1 MQIAAGRLACEPK
14 NKRRHCPVAFS
25 TKSTDTTNVF
35 LSKWRIAPPAIAPV
49 RVVGGGEAATVTG
62 AAIIMGKT
70 ADGLAREGPPP
81 QRPPSKTQFDF
92 HTRHLLHTLSQHLPN
107 ADPAT
112 TEYSTLS
119 EEDARLVRRTVGRA
133 QRALERRQER
143 KKKSKSTGTAA
154 DALDFYR
161 HATVRARKM
170 KGLDPDEE
178 EDLEE
183 HELLMSDS
191 DSDDEEEDSSDDD
204 ADDDEEEEESSS
216 SEEEESEE
224 EVSDEEDDKDD
235 DKKADAKGSGDDGS
249 DGSGED
255 DESAASFTSD
265 EFLSAHNDLCEVC
278 SGVGDD
284 DAPLL
289 CCATCTLV
297 FHQDCHRPVLVKEPP
312 DTWSCAYCDDSG
324 VTLHKRDS
332 RERKRASKGVRDMK
346 KMTEDQAE
354 LERTEAV
361 AARAAEAAA
370 AGGGTSSPS
379 KSRGGTGS
387 STRTPPQPAHNIRD
401 PDTGRFMTTE
411 KRIALY
417 GSATGM
423 PPGEGEELEGEGE
436 GGTTDGSGEDDESAA
451 SFTSDEFLSA
461 HNDLCEVCSGVGD
474 DDAPLLCCATC
485 TLVFHQDCHRP
496 VLVKEPPDTW
506 SCAYCDDSGVT
517 LHKRDSRE
525 RKRASKGVRD
535 MKKMTEDQA
544 ELERT
549 EAVAARA
556 AEAAAAGGGTS
567 SPSKSRGG
575 TGSSTRTPP
584 QPAHNIRDPDTG
596 RFMTTE
602 KRIALYGSA
611 TGMPPGE
618 GEEVEGE
625 GEGGTKQNDL
635 SDLTAE
641 EIARLASSGG
651 DDNGDEKPPAAV
663 SSGAESKPR
672 ADTKQDAASGATTP
686 TGPGGSPQNKQQLK
700 GAELKLLLGAMS
712 PEEVDISGPRARREQ
727 RKAPSL
733 YDPGDMGGD
742 MDWSSKK
749 EAETRSGRRAAAP
762 PGSKKRKRELLSDV
776 LGKNKKGKSS
786 GGGEKNPKRRRKE
799 EKKKAKRAAIRKKKK
814 VSVQIIVALCYVS
827 AF

>member
-1 MQIAAGRLACEPK
+1 MAHCAIAGIP
-14 NKRRHCPVAFS
+14 
-25 TKSTDTTNVF
+25 
-35 LSKWRIAPPAIAPV
+35 PPAIAPV
-49 RVVGGGEAATVTG
+49 RVVGGGEAATLT
-62 AAIIMGKT
+62 AAIIMGRT

-81 QRPPSKTQFDF
+81 QKPPSKTQFDF

-191 DSDDEEEDSSDDD
+191 DSDDEEEEGSSDDDD
-204 ADDDEEEEESSS
+204 ADDDGDEMEEEEEESSS
-216 SEEEESEE
+216 EEEEI
-224 EVSDEEDDKDD
+224 SDEEDDKDD
-235 DKKADAKGSGDDGS
+235 DKKADAKDGS

-346 KMTEDQAE
+346 KMVEDQAE

-370 AGGGTSSPS
+370 AGGGATSPS

-387 STRTPPQPAHNIRD
+387 STRTPP
-401 PDTGRFMTTE
+401 
-411 KRIALY
+411 K
-417 GSATGM
+417 
-423 PPGEGEELEGEGE
+423 
-436 GGTTDGSGEDDESAA
+436 
-451 SFTSDEFLSA
+451 
-461 HNDLCEVCSGVGD
+461 
-474 DDAPLLCCATC
+474 
-485 TLVFHQDCHRP
+485 
-496 VLVKEPPDTW
+496 
-506 SCAYCDDSGVT
+506 
-517 LHKRDSRE
+517 
-525 RKRASKGVRD
+525 
-535 MKKMTEDQA
+535 
-544 ELERT
+544 
-549 EAVAARA
+549 
-556 AEAAAAGGGTS
+556 
-567 SPSKSRGG
+567 
-575 TGSSTRTPP
+575 
-584 QPAHNIRDPDTG
+584 PAHNIRDPDTG

-799 EKKKAKRAAIRKKKK
+799 EKKKAKRAAKRKKKK

-827 AF
+827 AFCPKYRLSNSLRSSFSCMCTLFFCNRKRRSPNPRQRKRVRAICHLTRRRVRTASCAMTMSALTSVFSAPVVSASPRMTPRKLFCVTAVIRSITFTASTLLFRRCPRTMMSGTVLPVPMSSCARPLPLSGGRRPRPRPHRPRVPLKRAYLSLRASNSRHPRGLDERRDGNLPLWRTTLCSQVAAAER

>member
-1 MQIAAGRLACEPK
+1 MA
-14 NKRRHCPVAFS
+14 HCA
-25 TKSTDTTNVF
+25 T
-35 LSKWRIAPPAIAPV
+35 PPAIAPV

-249 DGSGED
+249 GDDGSDGSGED

-370 AGGGTSSPS
+370 AGGGASSPS

-387 STRTPPQPAHNIRD
+387 STKTPPQPAHNIRD

-423 PPGEGEELEGEGE
+423 PPGEGEEL
-436 GGTTDGSGEDDESAA
+436 
-451 SFTSDEFLSA
+451 
-461 HNDLCEVCSGVGD
+461 
-474 DDAPLLCCATC
+474 
-485 TLVFHQDCHRP
+485 
-496 VLVKEPPDTW
+496 
-506 SCAYCDDSGVT
+506 
-517 LHKRDSRE
+517 
-525 RKRASKGVRD
+525 
-535 MKKMTEDQA
+535 
-544 ELERT
+544 
-549 EAVAARA
+549 
-556 AEAAAAGGGTS
+556 
-567 SPSKSRGG
+567 
-575 TGSSTRTPP
+575 
-584 QPAHNIRDPDTG
+584 
-596 RFMTTE
+596 
-602 KRIALYGSA
+602 
-611 TGMPPGE
+611 
-618 GEEVEGE
+618 EGE